1 MDSCRRNNVFLVG
14 PMGVGK
20 STIGRH
26 LAKLLKMD
34 FVDSDHEIE
43 RRTGVTIAVIF
54 EIEGEAG
61 FRAREAAVL
70 SDLTDNRGN
79 LILATGGGAVL
90 RPANRE
96 ILCTRGLVVYLHAA
110 IDILL
115 KRTHRDHRR
124 PLLQTADPRRIMQ
137 ELLEHRDPLY
147 REVADLVVETD
158 QRSPTT
164 VAREVAAKLK
174 PLMTDANPQT

>member
-1 MDSCRRNNVFLVG
+1 MHKSGNVFLVG

-20 STIGRH
+20 STIGRQ

-34 FVDSDHEIE
+34 FIDCDHEIE

-61 FRAREAAVL
+61 FREREAMAL
-70 SDLTDNRGN
+70 AELTEGRQG

-96 ILCTRGLVVYLHAA
+96 ILRQRGVVVYLHA
-110 IDILL
+110 DIEILMR
-115 KRTHRDHRR
+115 RTQRDRRR
-124 PLLQTADPRRIMQ
+124 PLLQTADPRTRMR
-137 ELLEHRDPLY
+137 ELLEQRDPLY

-158 QRSPTT
+158 QRSP
-164 VAREVAAKLK
+164 VKLAREVAAKLT
-174 PLMTDANPQT
+174 PLLSIRPDSS

>member
-1 MDSCRRNNVFLVG
+1 MNKSGNVFLVG

-20 STIGRH
+20 STIGRQ

-34 FVDSDHEIE
+34 FIDCDHEIE

-61 FRAREAAVL
+61 FREREAAAL
-70 SDLTDNRGN
+70 AELTGDRQG

-90 RPANRE
+90 RPANRD
-96 ILCTRGLVVYLHAA
+96 LLRSRGVVVYLHAD
-110 IDILL
+110 IEILL
-115 KRTHRDHRR
+115 RRTQHDRRR
-124 PLLQTADPRRIMQ
+124 PLLQTADPRTRMR
-137 ELLEHRDPLY
+137 ELLEQRDPLY

-158 QRSPTT
+158 QRSPAKL
-164 VAREVAAKLK
+164 AREVADKLK
-174 PLMTDANPQT
+174 PLLNRQECS

>member
-1 MDSCRRNNVFLVG
+1 MHKSGNIFLVG

-34 FVDSDHEIE
+34 FVDCDREIE

-61 FRAREAAVL
+61 FRAREATAL
-70 SDLTDNRGN
+70 AELTDNQSN
-79 LILATGGGAVL
+79 LIVATGGGAVL
-90 RPANRE
+90 RPANRD
-96 ILCTRGLVVYLHAA
+96 ILRTRGLVVYLHAD
-110 IDILL
+110 IEILL
-115 KRTHRDHRR
+115 KRTRRARHR

-137 ELLEHRDPLY
+137 ELLEQRDPLY

-174 PLMTDANPQT
+174 PLMTDANSQA

>member
-1 MDSCRRNNVFLVG
+1 MRKSGNVILVG

-34 FVDSDHEIE
+34 FVDCDHEIE

-61 FRAREAAVL
+61 FRAREALAL
-70 SDLTDNRGN
+70 AELTDHRQG

-96 ILCTRGLVVYLHAA
+96 ILRSRGVVVYLHAN
-110 IDILL
+110 IEILL
-115 KRTHRDHRR
+115 RRTQRDRRR
-124 PLLQTADPRRIMQ
+124 PLLQTADPRARMR
-137 ELLEHRDPLY
+137 ELLEQRDPLY
-147 REVADLVVETD
+147 RDIADLVVETD
-158 QRSPTT
+158 QRSPAKL
-164 VAREVAAKLK
+164 AREVVEKLK
-174 PLMTDANPQT
+174 PLLSDENSET